1 MAFVTSSTAPSSR
14 CSTAAAS
21 LATEARYLGFPAS
34 FGVPSR
40 SSAFT
45 RSAWASLETSVLDG
59 SSRPRSMREIV
70 ASAMSARSATCSW
83 VSPAARR
90 RRRRFAAR
98 FFVALPEG
106 TGREADGH
114 VAVRE

>member
-1 MAFVTSSTAPSSR
+1 
-14 CSTAAAS
+14 
-21 LATEARYLGFPAS
+21 
-34 FGVPSR
+34 
-40 SSAFT
+40 
-45 RSAWASLETSVLDG
+45 
-59 SSRPRSMREIV
+59 
-70 ASAMSARSATCSW
+70 

-98 FFVALPEG
+98 FFGALPEG